1 MSEAPRIQL
10 LSPRL
15 ANQIAAGEVVER
27 PASVAKE
34 LLENSLDAGSRR
46 IDVEVE
52 QGGIKLLRVR
62 DDGRGIPADDLPL
75 ALARHA
81 TSKIREL
88 EDLERVMSLG
98 FRGEALASISSVARL
113 TMTSRTADAGEAWQV
128 ETEGRDMQPRVQP
141 AAHPVGTS
149 VEVRDLFFNTPARRK
164 FLRAEKT
171 EFDHLQEVIK
181 RLALARFDVAFH
193 LRHNGKTI
201 FALHEARDELARARR
216 VGAVCGQAFL
226 EQALPIEVERNG
238 LHLWGW
244 VGLPTFSRSQPDLQY
259 FYVNGRMVRDKLVA
273 HAVRQ
278 AYRDVLYN
286 GRHPT
291 FVLFFE
297 VDPAV
302 VDVNVHPT
310 KHEVRF
316 RDSRMVHDFLYGT
329 LHRALGE
336 VRPDDQLAPPGA
348 TSLTEPR
355 PTGAA
360 AGEFGPQGEM
370 RLAESV
376 LESPAA
382 RVGWSGGSS
391 ASGGSSG
398 YSAYTRPEAPP
409 SLAEAG
415 GAYKA
420 YFAPL
425 PAGEAPAALPESAQ
439 DIPPLGYALAQLKGI
454 YILAENAHGLVLVDM
469 HAAHERITYER
480 LKVAMASE
488 GLRGQPLLVPESI
501 AVSER
506 EADCAEEHSSWFQR
520 LGFELQRLGPESLA
534 IRQIPALLKQAEAT
548 QLVRDVIADLL
559 EYGTSDRI
567 QAHLNELLGTMACH
581 GAEQLVQVRL
591 DTVTGE
597 LISVDS
603 ALIYRG
609 MDIGTAKPS
618 RELLAR
624 YPHRLIDIRDPAES
638 YSAAEFR
645 ADALAAMAKATARGR
660 IPLLVGGTMLYYKAL
675 LEGLAD
681 MPGADPEVRA
691 AIEAE
696 AQAEGWEALHRQLA
710 EVDPESAARIHPNDP
725 QRLMRAL
732 EVYRLGGVSMSDL
745 RRRQSAE
752 KADFDASGRNQL
764 PYTVA
769 QLAIA
774 PEQRQVLH
782 ARIAQRFRQ
791 MLEQGFIAE
800 VEALHARSDLHAGLP
815 SIRAVGYRQVWDYL
829 DGKLSYAE
837 MTERGIIATRQLAK
851 RQFTWL
857 RSWSHLHWMDS
868 LAGDN
873 LPRALKY
880 LKTVSIL
887 A

>member
-336 VRPDDQLAPPGA
+336 VRPDDQLAPP
-348 TSLTEPR
+348 
-355 PTGAA
+355 
-360 AGEFGPQGEM
+360 
-370 RLAESV
+370 
-376 LESPAA
+376 
-382 RVGWSGGSS
+382 
-391 ASGGSSG
+391 
-398 YSAYTRPEAPP
+398 EAPP

-581 GAEQLVQVRL
+581 GAVRANRRLTLPEMNALLRDMEITERSGQCNHGRPTWTQLGL
-591 DTVTGE
+591 DE
-597 LISVDS
+597 LDK
-603 ALIYRG
+603 LF
-609 MDIGTAKPS
+609 
-618 RELLAR
+618 L
-624 YPHRLIDIRDPAES
+624 
-638 YSAAEFR
+638 
-645 ADALAAMAKATARGR
+645 RGR
-660 IPLLVGGTMLYYKAL
+660 
-675 LEGLAD
+675 
-681 MPGADPEVRA
+681 
-691 AIEAE
+691 
-696 AQAEGWEALHRQLA
+696 
-710 EVDPESAARIHPNDP
+710 
-725 QRLMRAL
+725 
-732 EVYRLGGVSMSDL
+732 
-745 RRRQSAE
+745 
-752 KADFDASGRNQL
+752 
-764 PYTVA
+764 
-769 QLAIA
+769 
-774 PEQRQVLH
+774 
-782 ARIAQRFRQ
+782 
-791 MLEQGFIAE
+791 
-800 VEALHARSDLHAGLP
+800 
-815 SIRAVGYRQVWDYL
+815 
-829 DGKLSYAE
+829 
-837 MTERGIIATRQLAK
+837 
-851 RQFTWL
+851 
-857 RSWSHLHWMDS
+857 
-868 LAGDN
+868 
-873 LPRALKY
+873 
-880 LKTVSIL
+880 
-887 A
+887 